1 MFTEEQSKALLQDMV
16 TIYNKIDADIDNL
29 KDKQSLFANLIQGCN
44 SIVNP
49 TPPSEEV
56 VDSQEDDVKKKK

>member
-49 TPPSEEV
+49 TPPED
-56 VDSQEDDVKKKK
+56 VDSQKDDVKKKK